1 MSQEQEIIPV
11 VDLAARDIDRELVKL
26 IPMKVLKKHTVVPI
40 SRRGQTITVATSD
53 PNNIFAADELKFIT
67 GYNIE
72 QVVAKREDIER
83 LLGVVRQEVT
93 SIVERMGDA
102 DLNLD
107 DFDEG
112 LDLDESEFD
121 GSDLTLDDFSD
132 LISGAVDDVE
142 LVEEDDDDLLNANV
156 DAPIIKLVNSVLI
169 KAIQL
174 KVSDIHI
181 EPFERQV
188 WVRYRLDG
196 VLKRVM
202 ALPIQIK
209 NPVLSRL
216 KIMAHLDI
224 AERRLPQD
232 GRIKLK
238 IGKKREMDFRVSS
251 LPTIFGE
258 KIVLRLLDKSNLQL
272 DMTKLGFDDS
282 ALENFK
288 RAIHQPWGMVLV
300 TGPTG
305 SGKTTTLYSALAE
318 LNDEDT
324 NIMTAED
331 PVEYNLMGVNQVQM
345 AENIG
350 LNFASALRSFL
361 RQDPDIILV
370 GEIRDFETAEIS
382 IKAALTGH
390 LVLST
395 LHTNDAPSTI
405 NRLVNMGI
413 EPFLISSATNLIL
426 AQRLARKTCSECKEP
441 TTESEK
447 ILEKLGLSIAEIKR
461 LELYKGKGC
470 NVCSDSGYKGRV
482 ALYEVMPLDAEI
494 KEMIV
499 YGASVTELR
508 EKAVENGMDSLR
520 WAGIKKM
527 QQGQL
532 TLEEVIR
539 VTKSD

>member
-1 MSQEQEIIPV
+1 MSHEIIPV
-11 VDLAARDIDRELVKL
+11 IDLASRDIDQELISL
-26 IPMKVLKKHTVVPI
+26 IPIKVLKKHTVVPI

-53 PNNIFAADELKFIT
+53 PSNIFAADELKFIT

-72 QVVAKREDIER
+72 LVVAKKEDIER
-83 LLGVVRQEVT
+83 LLGVVRRMPPT
-93 SIVERMGDA
+93 SAIT
-102 DLNLD
+102 
-107 DFDEG
+107 
-112 LDLDESEFD
+112 ESKKA
-121 GSDLTLDDFSD
+121 GGGPTLDDLGPELTFEEDQDTGMDLEDFDD
-132 LISGAVDDVE
+132 LISGAVEDVE
-142 LVEEDDDDLLNANV
+142 LVDTDDDDPLSSNV
-156 DAPIIKLVNSVLI
+156 DAPIIKLVNSMLI

-181 EPFERQV
+181 EPFERMV
-188 WVRYRLDG
+188 RVRYRLDG
-196 VLKRVM
+196 VLKKMM

-209 NPVLSRL
+209 NPVISRL

-238 IGKKREMDFRVSS
+238 IGKRREMDFRVSS
-251 LPTIFGE
+251 LPTLFGE

-272 DMTKLGFDDS
+272 DMTKLGFDPP
-282 ALENFK
+282 ALAIFK
-288 RAIHQPWGMVLV
+288 NAIHQPWGMVLV

-318 LNDEDT
+318 LNSEDT

-331 PVEYNLMGVNQVQM
+331 PVEYNLIGVNQVQM

-370 GEIRDFETAEIS
+370 GEIRDFETGEIA

-405 NRLVNMGI
+405 NRLVNMGV
-413 EPFLISSATNLIL
+413 EPFLIASATNLIL
-426 AQRLARKTCSECKEP
+426 AQRLARKVCGVCKSP
-441 TTESEK
+441 IQESEK
-447 ILEKLGLSIAEIKR
+447 VLEKLGLSIPEIATAR
-461 LELYKGKGC
+461 LQKGSGC
-470 NVCSDSGYKGRV
+470 NTCTNSGYKGRV
-482 ALYEVMPLDAEI
+482 ALYEVMALSQEL
-494 KEMIV
+494 KEMVI
-499 YGASVTELR
+499 YGATVTELR
-508 EKAVENGMDSLR
+508 DKAIEGGMDTLR
-520 WAGIKKM
+520 MAAIKKLLK
-527 QQGQL
+527 GEL
-532 TLEEVIR
+532 TVEEVIR